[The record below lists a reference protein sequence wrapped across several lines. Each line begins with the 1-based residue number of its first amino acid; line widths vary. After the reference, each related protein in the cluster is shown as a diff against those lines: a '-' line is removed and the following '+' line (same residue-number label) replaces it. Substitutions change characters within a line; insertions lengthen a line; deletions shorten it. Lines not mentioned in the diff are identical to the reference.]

1 MEEKKVIII
10 RYSEIHLKGGNR
22 NFFEKALL
30 KNIKLAL
37 EGIDCISSRFAS
49 RFFVSNY
56 NEDDEDEI
64 VRRLQTVFG
73 IYSLSKAIQIKSDK
87 TLLFKYFEGY
97 KLDEKTFKVDTT
109 RADKSFPLKSTEISR
124 EIGGIILDSN
134 PELKVDLHNP
144 EVVISIDIREN
155 GFTYIFSKIIKCLGG
170 MPVGTA
176 GKGLVLL
183 SGGIDSP
190 VSAFKVSK
198 RGMNVTGIHFH
209 SYPYTSEQAKNKVIK
224 LAHLI
229 KPYTQIHKLICIPFT
244 KIQEEIHKHCDPE
257 FMITIMRRFMV
268 RIAEKVAKMYKCQAL
283 VTGECL
289 GQVASQTIE
298 SITST
303 NSVAETLPIL
313 RPLITMDK
321 EEIIEVA
328 QKINTFETSI
338 LPYEDCCTVFL
349 PKFPVIKPKLDK
361 VKREEERLDIDLLVN
376 YAVDNLEEI
385 IIE

>member
-144 EVVISIDIREN
+144 EVV
-155 GFTYIFSKIIKCLGG
+155 
-170 MPVGTA
+170 V
-176 GKGLVLL
+176 
-183 SGGIDSP
+183 
-190 VSAFKVSK
+190 
-198 RGMNVTGIHFH
+198 
-209 SYPYTSEQAKNKVIK
+209 
-224 LAHLI
+224 
-229 KPYTQIHKLICIPFT
+229 
-244 KIQEEIHKHCDPE
+244 
-257 FMITIMRRFMV
+257 
-268 RIAEKVAKMYKCQAL
+268 
-283 VTGECL
+283 
-289 GQVASQTIE
+289 
-298 SITST
+298 
-303 NSVAETLPIL
+303 
-313 RPLITMDK
+313 
-321 EEIIEVA
+321 
-328 QKINTFETSI
+328 
-338 LPYEDCCTVFL
+338 
-349 PKFPVIKPKLDK
+349 
-361 VKREEERLDIDLLVN
+361 
-376 YAVDNLEEI
+376 
-385 IIE
+385 